1 MRSESICA
9 HTDLYV
15 NVHSRL
21 LCVILKCA
29 KGQSIHQQ
37 MNEQNTLA
45 YSIQLDIPT
54 EFIIHSLN
62 IQLVLDIPILF
73 TNKQKKL
80 LTQTLL

>member
-1 MRSESICA
+1 MYLPTRSESICA

-37 MNEQNTLA
+37 MNEQKHSGIFN
-45 YSIQLDIPT
+45 SIGYP
-54 EFIIHSLN
+54 N
-62 IQLVLDIPILF
+62 
-73 TNKQKKL
+73 
-80 LTQTLL
+80 